1 MPQLQR
7 KTRSLEPIWATLDL
21 TSPGAW
27 QNLHPVLAQARERH
41 PLARDSSGEGWSV
54 LRYAELDGLLR
65 DPRVESQGPEM
76 LARQGLDGGPFHE
89 FVGRMLFTQNG
100 PDHARLRALV
110 GRAFTPS
117 TAARMR
123 PRVREIAHELID
135 RVQGLGAMDV
145 VRDFAHHLPVR
156 VISEMIGVPEGDY
169 TRFAQWTSD
178 LGLGFSLVLTPDRRR
193 TVDAAVEQLHAYVS
207 DLVEERRR
215 RPGSDLVSALIQAEE
230 AGDRLSHEELIAM
243 VMNLLFGG
251 HDTTKSLLQIATYTL
266 LSHPQEL
273 ERVRRDSAL
282 LPSAVEEVL
291 RYEPVVTG
299 VIRVVCEPF
308 EMAGVKLDLGEPLV
322 LSLISANRDPRRFP
336 QPDRFDVGRRD
347 NRHFGFGFGLHFCVG
362 AALARVEGQEALGV
376 LVERL
381 PGLCLAERPRWV
393 PFTAIRRLES
403 LRVTF

>member
-1 MPQLQR
+1 MKARRQ
-7 KTRSLEPIWATLDL
+7 EAGWATLDL
-21 TSPGAW
+21 TSPEAW
-27 QNLHPVLAQARERH
+27 QDLHSVLAQARERH
-41 PLARDSSGEGWSV
+41 ALARDGNGEGWSV
-54 LRYAELDGLLR
+54 LRYAELDALLR
-65 DPRVESQGPEM
+65 DPRLASQRPEM
-76 LARQGLDGGPFHE
+76 FARQGLDGGPFHD

-100 PDHARLRALV
+100 FDHARLRALV

-135 RVQGLGAMDV
+135 RVQGLGSMDL

-193 TVDAAVEQLHAYVS
+193 TVDAAVEQLRSYVS
-207 DLVEERRR
+207 ELVDQRRHA
-215 RPGSDLVSALIQAEE
+215 PGRDLVSALIQAEE
-230 AGDRLSHEELIAM
+230 AGDRLSHQELIAM

-251 HDTTKSLLQIATYTL
+251 HDTSKSLLQIAAYTL
-266 LSHPQEL
+266 LRHRQEL
-273 ERVRRDSAL
+273 ERVRRDAAL

-291 RYEPVVTG
+291 RYEPVLTG
-299 VIRVVCEPF
+299 VVRVVHEPF
-308 EMAGVKLDLGEPLV
+308 ELAGVKLALGESLF

-336 QPDRFDVGRRD
+336 QADRFDVGRRD
-347 NRHFGFGFGLHFCVG
+347 NRHFGFGFGLHSCVG

-376 LVERL
+376 LIERL
-381 PGLCLAERPRWV
+381 PGLRLAERPRWV